1 MIEIAQFKK
10 FLLSSPRNKS
20 VCLCVCMCGEGG
32 GGGGGGG
39 LAESAGFVQLH
50 TRLRNPWLTGEEMA
64 NAYCSVLIVVYGIR
78 VNPFRSRQ
86 CINIYLL
93 LTFSIQNTVKSHF

>member
-10 FLLSSPRNKS
+10 FLLSSPRKKS
-20 VCLCVCMCGEGG
+20 VCLYVWRRWGG